1 MIYFAIFLGILL
13 SFALIGF
20 LWEQVEDREGTF
32 YSFIKGM
39 IKLIGICLVI
49 AFFLTFLALR
59 SEIDDPS
66 IFTEP
71 IRR

>member
-1 MIYFAIFLGILL
+1 MLYFAIFLGILL
-13 SFALIGF
+13 GFALIGF
-20 LWEQVEDREGTF
+20 LWEQVKNKEGTF
-32 YSFIKGM
+32 YSLIKGV
-39 IKLIGICLVI
+39 IKLIGICLI
-49 AFFLTFLALR
+49 LAFFLTFLALR

>member
-1 MIYFAIFLGILL
+1 MLYFAIFLGILL
-13 SFALIGF
+13 GFALIGF
-20 LWEQVEDREGTF
+20 LWEQVENKEGTF
-32 YSFIKGM
+32 YSLIKGV
-39 IKLIGICLVI
+39 IKLIGICLI
-49 AFFLTFLALR
+49 LAFFLTFLALR